1 MPASKGSTGLAIAAL
16 SLTLAG
22 FIGCTCGQRRAPRR
36 EREDLQRTREREL
49 RELEPHR
56 PTGETP

>member
-1 MPASKGSTGLAIAAL
+1 MRTSMGSFSLGAAMLALA
-16 SLTLAG
+16 LAG
-22 FIGCTCGQRRAPRR
+22 VAGCGGGPRRAPRR